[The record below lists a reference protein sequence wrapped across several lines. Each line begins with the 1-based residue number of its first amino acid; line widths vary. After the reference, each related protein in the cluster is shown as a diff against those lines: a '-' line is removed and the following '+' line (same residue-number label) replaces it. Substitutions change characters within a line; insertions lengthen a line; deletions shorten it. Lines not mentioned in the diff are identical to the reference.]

1 MYEVLV
7 KQIKETEYKPI
18 RKSKFRNY
26 KFAYYFIGNLLQIKD
41 TLHWGGRL
49 KHMEDGYDR
58 KKLIKFG
65 KRYFRRKNLQF
76 KIVEF
81 KK

>member
-18 RKSKFRNY
+18 RKTKFRNY
-26 KFAYYFIGNLLQIKD
+26 DNAYSYIGNLLQIKD

-58 KKLIKFG
+58 KKLIRYGNK
-65 KRYFRRKNLQF
+65 YFRRKNIQF